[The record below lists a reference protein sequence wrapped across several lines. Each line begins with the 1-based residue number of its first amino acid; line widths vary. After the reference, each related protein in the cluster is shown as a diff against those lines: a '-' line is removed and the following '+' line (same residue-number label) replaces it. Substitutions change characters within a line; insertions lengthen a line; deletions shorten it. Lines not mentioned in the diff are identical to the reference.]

1 MSSDACLDFLRQCL
15 SQYERGHIWL
25 LQQEE
30 TQDDEIIYLTRDGRL
45 HADRLRANFG
55 GFYGPGGCLGI
66 LAMHSRYNKVHGQS
80 DTVISYVLADG
91 EDSGTA

>member
-15 SQYERGHIWL
+15 NQYERGHIWL

-30 TQDDEIIYLTRDGRL
+30 TQNDEIEYRTRDGAL
-45 HADRLRANFG
+45 HTQHLRANFG

-66 LAMHSRYNKVHGQS
+66 LAMHSRYNKVHGQA
-80 DTVISYVLADG
+80 DTVICYVLADG
-91 EDSGTA
+91 EDRVTA